1 MISRIG
7 TEDSVLPFLFLIL
20 WRFIMALSARNQL
33 KGKVTD
39 IKKGMVM
46 AEVTVEVA
54 SGVEIVAAITTSSVE
69 RLGLAVGKEAQVVI
83 KATSVML
90 NA

>member
-1 MISRIG
+1 
-7 TEDSVLPFLFLIL
+7 
-20 WRFIMALSARNQL
+20 MALSARNQL
-33 KGKVTD
+33 KGKVKD
-39 IKKGMVM
+39 VKKGMVM

-54 SGVEIVAAITTSSVE
+54 PGVEIVAAITTSSVE
-69 RLGLAVGKEAQVVI
+69 RLGLVVGKEAQVVI

>member
-1 MISRIG
+1 M
-7 TEDSVLPFLFLIL
+7 
-20 WRFIMALSARNQL
+20 SARNQI
-33 KGKVTD
+33 KGKVKD
-39 IKKGMVM
+39 VKKGMVM

-54 SGVEIVAAITTSSVE
+54 PGVEIVAAITTSSVE